1 MFYMNKVYFLGRA
14 VKAAELKSV
23 GESKVAVFRL
33 VSNRRIKKRNGE
45 YDERATYIDVECW
58 NQRAE
63 YASSY
68 IKKGTPVLITGQLE
82 TDEWTSKD
90 GQKRSK
96 LKIYASEVQA
106 ERPRDESSTSD
117 GADSADGAYAK
128 TPVGA
133 TVSGGGDGSSASND
147 LPF

>member
-1 MFYMNKVYFLGRA
+1 MFYINEVRFLGRA
-14 VKAAELKSV
+14 VKAAELKNV

-45 YDERATYIDVECW
+45 YDEKATYIDVECW
-58 NQRAE
+58 NQRAD
-63 YASSY
+63 YASEY
-68 IKKGTPVLITGQLE
+68 IKKGTPVLVRGQLE

-106 ERPRDESSTSD
+106 ERPRSESSTTSD
-117 GADSADGAYAK
+117 SVSEEAK

-133 TVSGGGDGSSASND
+133 AVGDSDGTPSD

>member
-1 MFYMNKVYFLGRA
+1 MFYINEVRFLGRA

-45 YDERATYIDVECW
+45 YDEKATYIDVECW
-58 NQRAE
+58 NQRAD
-63 YASSY
+63 YASEY
-68 IKKGTPVLITGQLE
+68 IKKGTPVLVRGQLE

-106 ERPRDESSTSD
+106 ERPRNIDGDGVKEEGAKAAPVGVVAGGGSGDSASTSD
-117 GADSADGAYAK
+117 
-128 TPVGA
+128 
-133 TVSGGGDGSSASND
+133 

>member
-1 MFYMNKVYFLGRA
+1 MFYLNEVRFLGRA

-33 VSNRRIKKRNGE
+33 VSNRRIKKRDGE
-45 YDERATYIDVECW
+45 YDEKATYIDVECW
-58 NQRAE
+58 NQRAD
-63 YASSY
+63 YASQY
-68 IKKGTPVLITGQLE
+68 ISKGTPVLVRGQLE

-90 GQKRSK
+90 GQARSK

-106 ERPRDESSTSD
+106 ERPRGDSDSDGGGSSDSDSSDSDSST
-117 GADSADGAYAK
+117 
-128 TPVGA
+128 
-133 TVSGGGDGSSASND
+133 ND

>member
-1 MFYMNKVYFLGRA
+1 MFYINEVRFLGRA
-14 VKAAELKSV
+14 VKAAELKPV

-33 VSNRRIKKRNGE
+33 VSNRRIKKRDGE
-45 YDERATYIDVECW
+45 YEEKATYIDVECW

-63 YASSY
+63 YAAEY
-68 IKKGTPVLITGQLE
+68 IKKGTPVLVRGQLE
-82 TDEWTSKD
+82 TDEWISKD

-106 ERPRDESSTSD
+106 ERPRDDTAKAASP
-117 GADSADGAYAK
+117 DSAQA
-128 TPVGA
+128 PVGA
-133 TVSGGGDGSSASND
+133 TAGGGTGNTASNE

>member
-1 MFYMNKVYFLGRA
+1 MFYINEVRFLGRA
-14 VKAAELKSV
+14 VKAAELKNV
-23 GESKVAVFRL
+23 GESKVAIFRL

-45 YDERATYIDVECW
+45 YDEKATYIDVECW
-58 NQRAE
+58 NQRAD
-63 YASSY
+63 YASEY
-68 IKKGTPVLITGQLE
+68 IKKGTPVLVRGQLE
-82 TDEWTSKD
+82 TDEWTSKE

-106 ERPRDESSTSD
+106 ERPRNTDGETVSD
-117 GADSADGAYAK
+117 GAK

-133 TVSGGGDGSSASND
+133 GAPTGDSGGATND

>member
-1 MFYMNKVYFLGRA
+1 MFYINEVRFLGRA

-45 YDERATYIDVECW
+45 YDEKATYIDVECW
-58 NQRAE
+58 NQRAD
-63 YASSY
+63 YASEY
-68 IKKGTPVLITGQLE
+68 IKKGTPVLVRGQLE

-106 ERPRDESSTSD
+106 ERPRNTEGD
-117 GADSADGAYAK
+117 DSAKEESAK

-133 TVSGGGDGSSASND
+133 VAGGGSGDNASTSD